1 MFPDRHERAAW
12 EVEGCLIACWLALR
26 EDFEGVEYKSGEKA
40 YLVKRDGIENVLNK
54 FLRDVDT
61 GLGE

>member
-1 MFPDRHERAAW
+1 MW

-26 EDFEGVEYKSGEKA
+26 EEVEEVMYKPGEKT
-40 YLVKRDGIENVLNK
+40 YLVKRDGVENLLDK

-61 GLGE
+61 GLDE